1 MSELKAGSRNIMSL
15 TRWGKFW
22 ITITI
27 ASLLLYD
34 LRWIYG
40 VINRFQ
46 SIFASPNLYATVE
59 PWRFWVDY
67 VVTGIIGD
75 GARSLGAILA
85 LIAVFRAWGPKPM
98 SFLNVKRRVAVF
110 LFCEGIY
117 WLLVLPLLI
126 IELLFVG
133 RAPLVMAAFIIQI
146 LVSAPALIILAR
158 KVWLYAAPAM
168 KEVLKWAC
176 VAAIAYLIGIWFNN
190 VFRWFSMAQS
200 AGIGFILTGYN
211 GTGFLATMVTLTLSL
226 IFAVDAFC
234 VMFKKENSKL
244 AVQLSGVALI
254 LLSLNFV
261 IFIIISALTNFL
273 NFVILVEFWPIT
285 VLGLGL
291 GMLRGRI

>member
-1 MSELKAGSRNIMSL
+1 MFL

-22 ITITI
+22 ITTTI
-27 ASLLLYD
+27 VSLLLYD

-46 SIFASPNLYATVE
+46 SIFASLDLYATVE

-75 GARSLGAILA
+75 GTRLLGAILA
-85 LIAVFRAWGPKPM
+85 LIAVYMAWGPKPM
-98 SFLNVKRRVAVF
+98 SFLNVKRSVSVF

-133 RAPLVMAAFIIQI
+133 RAPFVMVAFIIQI
-146 LVSAPALIILAR
+146 LISAPALIILAR
-158 KVWLYAAPAM
+158 KVWLYAEPAM

-176 VAAIAYLIGIWFNN
+176 VAAIAYLTGIWFNN

-211 GTGFLATMVTLTLSL
+211 GISFLATVVTLTLSL
-226 IFAVDAFC
+226 IFAVDAFY
-234 VMFKKENSKL
+234 VMFKKQNSKL

-261 IFIIISALTNFL
+261 IFIITSALTNFL

>member
-1 MSELKAGSRNIMSL
+1 MSSLKAGSRNIRSL

-27 ASLLLYD
+27 VSLLLYD

-67 VVTGIIGD
+67 VATGIIGN
-75 GARSLGAILA
+75 GLRLAATILA
-85 LIAVFRAWGPKPM
+85 LVAIYWVLGPKRRAFIEVKKTVALAL
-98 SFLNVKRRVAVF
+98 SF
-110 LFCEGIY
+110 EGIY

-146 LVSAPALIILAR
+146 IVSAPALIMLAR
-158 KVWLYAAPAM
+158 KVWLYATPDM

-211 GTGFLATMVTLTLSL
+211 GAGFLATMVTLTLSL
-226 IFAVDAFC
+226 IFAVDAFW
-234 VMFKKENSKL
+234 VMFK
-244 AVQLSGVALI
+244 
-254 LLSLNFV
+254 NFV